1 MLCLALLGFF
11 FQFTGHAQE
20 DLTEDTM
27 VQSLPSDEAA
37 NAHNLVEPGELETTQ
52 AYLSEPVKM
61 RPFDKDKWKSIV
73 GSVDY
78 KEEIVEDKAEQSY
91 SPLSGNVL
99 RVISF
104 VVIAGLLIALIYY
117 LTRYISVDYKIERS
131 KLETDDLARPVE
143 NIAELD
149 IDRLLAQAKH
159 DGHYKLAVRLYYLG
173 LLKKLN
179 DRGAIVWK
187 KDKTNRDYLAE
198 LFSAN
203 IFFDEVKKLTR
214 SYEAVWYGD
223 HDLKADTFTV
233 VAAQFESIY
242 GKLKTKEN
250 T

>member
-11 FQFTGHAQE
+11 LQFKCHAQE
-20 DLTEDTM
+20 DLIEDTM
-27 VQSLPSDEAA
+27 VQTLPSDEET
-37 NAHNLVEPGELETTQ
+37 NVHNLVDPDELETTQ

-61 RPFDKDKWKSIV
+61 RPFDEHKWKSIV
-73 GSVDY
+73 GSIDF
-78 KEEIVEDKAEQSY
+78 KETIEVREEKSY
-91 SPLSGNVL
+91 SPLSGNLL

-104 VVIAGLLIALIYY
+104 VVIAGLLITLVYY

-149 IDRLLAQAKH
+149 IERLLAQAKH

-223 HDLKADTFTV
+223 HDLKPDTFTV